1 VDKGKYYF
9 MKKWWLWAKSKSAF
23 TVKEDPY
30 GYAVDRRPSFLL
42 RSWFERLIT
51 RTAMP
56 EDQQLQIEELAQRG
70 HIVYAFE
77 YRSQMDFVYLSLR
90 LFQLGLPSPSFLF
103 DCHPYFWQPRW
114 YSCKILAYHFYHYLR
129 QRRLPDP
136 YRNGY
141 YKGKIDQNETGLFF
155 LLGEKGYYRRAV
167 LVGNDPVEHLIEVQ
181 KSTNDPI
188 FLVPLVLLYTRDPGR
203 KRRTFSEIFLGQKEQ
218 PGLIRKGF
226 AFLKGYSSAA
236 LEVGEALNLQE
247 ILSELSDKP
256 AERRKQIFQLRRELI
271 DSIGEIKRAIVGP
284 RPKSKL
290 ELKEIILHHPRLEA
304 QMQRRARASNQE
316 VWKIRKEADQYLD
329 EIAANYNFTLIQIGE
344 KFLTW
349 MWNNLFD
356 GVDVDVE
363 SLQRVKRAARNNTL
377 VYIPCHKSHIDY
389 LILSYILFR
398 NNLYSPFVAAGKN
411 LAFWPLG
418 PIFRRGGAF
427 FIRRSFKGIKFY
439 AEVFSL
445 YVKTMVQLGHNIEF
459 FIEGGRS
466 RTGKMVLPKLGLLA
480 ILIQAVEEGFCDDL
494 VFVPTS
500 ICYDRI
506 LEEESYLKEVSGGAK
521 VSENIG
527 QLVRARRFLKRRY
540 GRVYVQFAEPLSL
553 QRYLERF
560 HLQIGKMQ
568 PRERHTMYRDFAY
581 RIINSIN
588 HASLITPH
596 ALVAAALL
604 STPRHGISMAEF
616 RETCRIFYDYLTARK
631 VRFSRTLGNYDL
643 VIGETL
649 ADLERSKLIGKLKDE
664 DDDLEEEVFTLE
676 DGKRL
681 TLEYYKNNAI
691 HFFLPAA
698 YVSTSI
704 LAQQTFQFSLAQIL
718 EDVAFMKNFFKF
730 EFVYD
735 SEISDEKLVEDV
747 LDTFE
752 EMGWLHPISQD
763 DHPYILTHKGMK
775 VAHFFHSILR
785 NYFEG
790 YWLVLRTFKYL
801 QKKPYTDKE
810 FSKKVLS
817 LGQKA
822 LNLQLIERPESA
834 SKIIFGNALKYY
846 LEKGVIE
853 KKSGGSKAKEKDQEF
868 YVDTG
873 NRLLVQHYSKQIS
886 RFLRSPHFALQ

>member
-1 VDKGKYYF
+1 MYF
-9 MKKWWLWAKSKSAF
+9 MKKWWFKAKSENGL
-23 TVKEDPY
+23 TVKQDPY
-30 GYAVDRRPSFLL
+30 GYGVDKRPSFLL
-42 RSWFERLIT
+42 RGWFERMIT
-51 RTAMP
+51 KTSMP
-56 EDQQLQIEELAQRG
+56 EDQQHQLEELAQLG

-77 YRSQMDFVYLSLR
+77 YRSQLDFVYLSMR
-90 LFQLGLPSPSFLF
+90 LYQLGLPSPSFLF
-103 DCHPYFWQPRW
+103 DVHPYFWQPRW
-114 YSCKILAYHFYHYLR
+114 YACKILAHHFYHYLR

-136 YRNGY
+136 YANGY
-141 YKGKIDQNETGLFF
+141 YADRIKKGETGLFF
-155 LLGEKGYYRRAV
+155 LLGERGYYRRTV
-167 LVGNDPVEHLIEVQ
+167 LVGNDPIEHLLKVQ
-181 KSTNDPI
+181 ESTQRPL
-188 FLVPLVLLYTRDPGR
+188 FLVPLVLMYTRDPGR
-203 KRRTFSEIFLGQKEQ
+203 KRRALSEIILGQKEQ
-218 PGLIRKGF
+218 PGLIRKCF
-226 AFLKGYSSAA
+226 SFLKGYSSAA
-236 LEVGEALNLQE
+236 LEVGEAINLRE
-247 ILSELSDKP
+247 VLGELSDKS
-256 AERRKQIFQLRRELI
+256 AERRKQIFQIRRNLI

-304 QMQRRARASNQE
+304 QMQRRARSSNQE
-316 VWKIRKEADQYLD
+316 IWKIRKEADQYLD
-329 EIAANYNFTLIQIGE
+329 EIAANYNYTLIQVAAR
-344 KFLTW
+344 FLTW

-356 GVDVDVE
+356 GIDVDVE
-363 SLQRVKRAARNNTL
+363 SLQRVKRAARHNTL

-398 NNLYSPFVAAGKN
+398 NNLYSPFVAAGRN

-480 ILIQAVEEGFCDDL
+480 ILIQAVEEGFRDDL

-506 LEEESYLKEVSGGAK
+506 PEEESYLKEVSGGVK
-521 VSENIG
+521 VDENLG
-527 QLVRARRFLKRRY
+527 QLVRARRFLKKRY

-560 HLQIGKMQ
+560 HHTMGKMR
-568 PRERHTMYRDFAY
+568 PKERHAMYRDFAY

-588 HASLITPH
+588 QASLVTPH
-596 ALVAAALL
+596 ALVATALL

-616 RETCRIFYDYLTARK
+616 KETCRAFHDFLATRQ
-631 VRFSRTLGNYDL
+631 VRFSKTLSSYDL

-649 ADLERSKLIGKLKDE
+649 TDLERSKLIEKLKDE
-664 DDDLEEEVFTLE
+664 DDDLEEEVYTME
-676 DGKRL
+676 DSKRL
-681 TLEYYKNNAI
+681 TLEYYKNNAV

-704 LAQQTFQFSLAQIL
+704 LAQQTFQFSLTQIL

-735 SEISDEKLVEDV
+735 SEVSDEDLVADV
-747 LDTFE
+747 LEAFE

-763 DHPYILTHKGMK
+763 DHPYLLTHNGMK
-775 VAHFFHSILR
+775 AANFFHSVLR

-801 QKKPYTDKE
+801 NKKSYSDKE
-810 FSKKVLS
+810 FSKKVMS

-822 LNLQLIERPESA
+822 LNLQLIERPESV

-853 KKSGGSKAKEKDQEF
+853 KQVVTGTKGKAGDQES
-868 YVDTG
+868 YVDAG

-886 RFLRSPHFALQ
+886 RFLRAPHLSLQ

>member
-1 VDKGKYYF
+1 
-9 MKKWWLWAKSKSAF
+9 MIKWWLRTKDQPRL
-23 TVKEDPY
+23 TVKNDPY
-30 GYAVDRRPSFLL
+30 GYAVDKRPSFLL
-42 RSWFERLIT
+42 RGWFQKMIT
-51 RTAMP
+51 KTSMP
-56 EDQQLQIEELAQRG
+56 DDQQRQLEELSQQG
-70 HIVYAFE
+70 HIVYAYE
-77 YRSQMDFVYLSLR
+77 HRSQLDFVYLSLR
-90 LFQLGLPSPSFLF
+90 LYQLGLPSPSFLF
-103 DCHPYFWQPRW
+103 DCHPYIWQPFF
-114 YSCKILAYHFYHYLR
+114 YGCKVLAYHCYHYLR
-129 QRRLPDP
+129 YRRLPDP
-136 YRNGY
+136 YANGY
-141 YKGKIDQNETGLFF
+141 YRDKVEQGETGLFF
-155 LLGEKGYYRRAV
+155 LLGERGYYRRTV
-167 LVGNDPVEHLIEVQ
+167 MVGNDPLEHLMGVQ
-181 KSTNDPI
+181 QSAEKPI
-188 FLVPLVLLYTRDPGR
+188 FVVPLVLIYTRDPGR
-203 KRRTFSEIFLGQKEQ
+203 KRLAMSEIFFGQRAQ
-218 PGLIRKGF
+218 PGPVRKCLS
-226 AFLKGYSSAA
+226 FLKGHSTAA
-236 LEVGEALNLQE
+236 LEIGEALNLRE
-247 ILSELSDKP
+247 IRGELSENPS
-256 AERRKQIFQLRRELI
+256 ERRKQIFQLRRELL
-271 DSIGEIKRAIVGP
+271 DSISEIKRAIVGP

-290 ELKEIILHHPRLEA
+290 ELKEIILHHPRLEV
-304 QMQRRARASNQE
+304 QMQRRARSTKQE
-316 VWKIRKEADQYLD
+316 VWKVRKEADRYLD
-329 EIAANYNFTLIQIGE
+329 EIAANYNYTLIQIGE
-344 KFLTW
+344 MVLTW

-356 GVDVDVE
+356 GIEVDVA
-363 SLQRVKRAARNNTL
+363 SLQKVKRAARHSTL

-389 LILSYILFR
+389 LILSYILYK

-418 PIFRRGGAF
+418 NIFRRGGAF

-506 LEEESYLKEVSGGAK
+506 PEEESYLKEVSGGAK
-521 VSENIG
+521 VEENLG
-527 QLVRARRFLKRRY
+527 QLVRARRFLKKRY

-560 HLQIGKMQ
+560 QLHMGKMR
-568 PRERHTMYRDFAY
+568 PKDRHAMYRDFAY

-588 HASLITPH
+588 QASLVTPH
-596 ALVAAALL
+596 SLVAAAML
-604 STPRHGISMAEF
+604 STPRLGISMAEF
-616 RETCRIFYDYLTARK
+616 KETSRAFYDYLVARNI
-631 VRFSRTLGNYDL
+631 RFSKTLGNYDL

-649 ADLERSKLIGKLKDE
+649 ADLERNKLIGKLKDD
-664 DDDLEEEVFTLE
+664 DDDLEEEVFTMDE
-676 DGKRL
+676 GKRL

-704 LAQQTFQFSLAQIL
+704 LAQQTFQFSLTQIL

-735 SEISDEKLVEDV
+735 SEVADETLVEGV
-747 LDTFE
+747 LDAFE

-775 VAHFFHSILR
+775 VAHFFHSLLR

-790 YWLVLRTFKYL
+790 YWLVLRAFRYL
-801 QKKPYTDKE
+801 QKKSYSDKD
-810 FSKKVLS
+810 FAKKVMS

-822 LNLQLIERPESA
+822 LNLQLIERPESV

-853 KKSGGSKAKEKDQEF
+853 KKMGAVKGKDKDVET
-868 YVDTG
+868 YVDVG

-886 RFLRSPHFALQ
+886 RFLRSPHFVLQ